1 MGAQRKHPQKDAA
14 EVIERLAAEGR
25 AIIGIAKHLG
35 VSRETFKAWCER
47 DESLQEAFEIGRDE
61 HRQYL
66 VVLLMQAAASNKGT
80 NANAMFLLKTMHGF
94 RETDTP
100 NSKID
105 VGVSVTANVL
115 VVKDHGSD
123 AEWEAKAVA
132 QQRAL
137 LLEAASPP
145 KQIKATVTYV
155 PTVTAPWIPAHLSAL
170 APAPPAPPAPPPY
183 APHEWRGNT

>member
-1 MGAQRKHPQKDAA
+1 MGAPRKHPQKDAA
-14 EVIERLAAEGR
+14 EVIERLATEGR

-47 DESLQEAFEIGRDE
+47 DESLQEAFEIGRDA

-66 VVLLMQAAASNKGT
+66 VTLLMQAAASNKGT
-80 NANAMFLLKTMHGF
+80 NANAMFLLKTMHQF
-94 RETDTP
+94 RENDTP
-100 NSKID
+100 KVE
-105 VGVSVTANVL
+105 VGVSVTQNVL

-137 LLEAASPP
+137 VLEAASPP
-145 KQIKATVTYV
+145 KQIEASVTYV
-155 PTVTAPWIPAHLSAL
+155 PTVAAPWIPAHLSVL
-170 APAPPAPPAPPPY
+170 APAPPAPPSY
-183 APHEWRGNT
+183 APNEWRGNT